1 MLCLQTPAVAKGFL
15 ISVHKWLTVIRLL
28 LGEIPTRAEFD
39 LPGMHGHLHP
49 YLALTAA
56 VRSGDVTAF
65 NAVAAEHEV
74 VFQTDRT
81 HNLINRLRYN
91 VLRAG
96 LRRISVAYSR
106 ISLQVRRFLWTV
118 GCLCLLP
125 VFFWP
130 GQMLLKTVGC
140 LAAASACA
148 GRTLNRTHQN
158 LYTLFVCL
166 WGCLCGWTVCDSFP
180 GVGCAVCC

>member
-1 MLCLQTPAVAKGFL
+1 MPYALQTPSVAKGFL

-39 LPGMHGHLHP
+39 LPGMRGHLHP
-49 YLALTAA
+49 YFSLTAA

-65 NAVAAEHEV
+65 NAVAMKHEK
-74 VFQTDRT
+74 VFQADHT

-106 ISLQVRRFLWTV
+106 ISLLVRSITSFLN
-118 GCLCLLP
+118 
-125 VFFWP
+125 F
-130 GQMLLKTVGC
+130 
-140 LAAASACA
+140 
-148 GRTLNRTHQN
+148 
-158 LYTLFVCL
+158 
-166 WGCLCGWTVCDSFP
+166 
-180 GVGCAVCC
+180 